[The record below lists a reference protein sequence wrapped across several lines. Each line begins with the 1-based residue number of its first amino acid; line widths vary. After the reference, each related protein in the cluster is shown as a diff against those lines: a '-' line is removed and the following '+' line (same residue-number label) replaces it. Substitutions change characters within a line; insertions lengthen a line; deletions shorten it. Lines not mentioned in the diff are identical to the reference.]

1 MKMIKPWA
9 LACRISVVL
18 IVAGVLAA
26 QNSKPFPAPASSGQ
40 AIQDAAKAA
49 VHDVHE
55 DRPKGDALEVLSNT
69 QGVDFRAYLQ
79 KVSTTIRN
87 TWSLSIPP
95 AARVRKGT
103 VTIQFVV
110 LSDGKIGAMKLASSS
125 DDDLLDR
132 IAWKAI
138 KGAGPFSALPKAFT
152 QPNLK
157 LCYRFFYNE
166 IP

>member
-1 MKMIKPWA
+1 MLKLLSIA
-9 LACRISVVL
+9 NLA
-18 IVAGVLAA
+18 VACGILAA
-26 QNSKPFPAPASSGQ
+26 QDSKPFPPPTGPGK
-40 AIQDAAKAA
+40 AIQNAAEAA
-49 VHDVHE
+49 THDLAHG
-55 DRPKGDALEVLSNT
+55 RPKDGALEVLNNT
-69 QGVDFRAYLQ
+69 QGVDLRAYLQ
-79 KVSTTIRN
+79 NVSTTIRN
-87 TWSLSIPP
+87 TWSLSLPA

-103 VTIQFVV
+103 VTIEFVV
-110 LSDGKIGAMKLASSS
+110 LSDGKIGAMKLVSSS

-132 IAWKAI
+132 IAWRAI